1 MSNVIE
7 NDLIMEESVSVGDTT
22 KNMYLAF
29 VIEDEQFAVEVGHIK
44 EIIGVEPVTVL
55 PKVEEYI
62 KGIIN
67 LRGDIVPVIDV
78 RTRFRKPEIEH
89 TQQTCI
95 VVVFYQDYIL
105 GLIVDRILGVY
116 IIEENM
122 ISLPPSAKLS
132 YSNQYVKNIGRT
144 DDGIKLLLDLE
155 KLIFDL

>member
-1 MSNVIE
+1 MSNVTE
-7 NDLIMEESVSVGDTT
+7 NDILIEEKGGTDTI

-29 VIEDEQFAVEVGHIK
+29 VIENEQYAVDVGYIK
-44 EIIGVEPVTVL
+44 EIVPVMPITMI
-55 PKVEEYI
+55 PKTEEYI

-78 RTRFRKPEIEH
+78 RTRFRKPEIPH
-89 TQQTCI
+89 SQLTCI

-105 GLIVDRILGVY
+105 GLIVDSLLGVY
-116 IIEENM
+116 IIEEDM
-122 ISLPPSAKLS
+122 ISSPPSAKLS
-132 YSNQYVKNIGRT
+132 YANQFVKNIGRT